1 MGRLLDEL
9 LRLSRVGRMMNPSEE
24 APLQAIV
31 KEALDLVAG
40 RITKR
45 GVRIDLTEEPVVL
58 YGDRTR
64 LVEVFENLVNNAAEF
79 MGDEPARPALW

>member
-1 MGRLLDEL
+1 
-9 LRLSRVGRMMNPSEE
+9 
-24 APLQAIV
+24 
-31 KEALDLVAG
+31 VAG